1 MKSIK
6 TYKIW
11 ELVRKRVPGEI
22 EVKYQTQ
29 ASAPLELVEGLNL
42 LYKLNNEKKKTE
54 NKGGIEYQ
62 TSYQMKIFERK
73 KMPSSVETFS
83 GHDDEI
89 NAQWV
94 QKEKD
99 NQYWEPEKEEFD
111 ANDLDKQHATDPI
124 IISPTEA
131 GPATITVVSI

>member
-29 ASAPLELVEGLNL
+29 ASEPLELVEGLNL

-83 GHDDEI
+83 GHDDDI

-94 QKEKD
+94 RWVTSSQNNVGTKRKR
-99 NQYWEPEKEEFD
+99 Q
-111 ANDLDKQHATDPI
+111 PI
-124 IISPTEA
+124 LGARKRRI
-131 GPATITVVSI
+131 